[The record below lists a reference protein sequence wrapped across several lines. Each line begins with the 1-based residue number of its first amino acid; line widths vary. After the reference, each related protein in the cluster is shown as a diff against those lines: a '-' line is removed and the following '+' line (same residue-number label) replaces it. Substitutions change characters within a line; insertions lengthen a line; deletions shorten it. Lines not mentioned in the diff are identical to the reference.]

1 MSTDGQGGGFFSR
14 WSRQKAADRAAVKP
28 SDKAG
33 ARVEEPVGAK
43 QSAAAAPS
51 VAAVTSASATPA
63 TPAKPPLPD
72 VEQLTPQS
80 DYTAFMAPD
89 VAPELRS
96 RALKKLFTDPHFNV
110 MDGLDTYI
118 DDYGKPDPIPE
129 SWYGRMNRIAGDM
142 RPEPEVEEGGAAAA
156 QTQATAQASQADATS
171 LDSAPDAPPSPPT
184 DSPDAGTVDGA
195 EVPNLL
201 SAPNVPTS
209 PDALLSADTTK
220 PIQAHE

>member
-1 MSTDGQGGGFFSR
+1 MSTNGQGGGFFSR
-14 WSRQKAADRAAVKP
+14 WSRQKAAEREAVKP
-28 SDKAG
+28 SDKTG
-33 ARVEEPVGAK
+33 ALAEEPVGAK
-43 QSAAAAPS
+43 QPAAVAPS
-51 VAAVTSASATPA
+51 VAAGTSASA

-156 QTQATAQASQADATS
+156 QIQATAQASQAAATS
-171 LDSAPDAPPSPPT
+171 LDSAPDAPPLPPT
-184 DSPDAGTVDGA
+184 DSPDASTVDGT
-195 EVPNLL
+195 EVPNVL
-201 SAPNVPTS
+201 SAPNMPTA
-209 PDALLSADTTK
+209 PDALVSADTTK